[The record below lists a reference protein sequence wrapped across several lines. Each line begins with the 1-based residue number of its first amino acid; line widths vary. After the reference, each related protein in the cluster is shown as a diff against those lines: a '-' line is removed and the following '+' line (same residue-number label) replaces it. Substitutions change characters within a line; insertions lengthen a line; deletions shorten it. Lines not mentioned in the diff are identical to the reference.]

1 MLLLFQ
7 WKVVVLQRT
16 NQNDVVSGAAAG
28 HPRGNRHSLDHDLG
42 LGRVRDLCRGGL
54 IFSSE
59 DAVAVAPGHV
69 GHVGHVRAFVLEMTS
84 RVCDD
89 AGGCCCSRDLVIEQL
104 TSAMHN
110 KKENKKDPISQL
122 FPQ

>member
-1 MLLLFQ
+1 M
-7 WKVVVLQRT
+7 VLQKT
-16 NQNDVVSGAAAG
+16 NQNDVVSGAAAD
-28 HPRGNRHSLDHDLG
+28 HPHGGRGNRHSLDLDLG

-54 IFSSE
+54 IFSWE
-59 DAVAVAPGHV
+59 DAVAVAP

-110 KKENKKDPISQL
+110 KKKNKK
-122 FPQ
+122 PQ